1 MTKEDI
7 KKINGLLNSVAQT
20 EIEILN
26 KTKKAKELE
35 LLINSLI
42 QKKQEEDKILFQH
55 LILFFLE
62 NTKDINF
69 EIPKNKKLKQIGNIA
84 ELLCLPEIE

>member
-62 NTKDINF
+62 KETDINF